1 MDHYPIDLKLRSYF
15 LIAQITQMDDP
26 LTESNIPKQAV
37 FQGKDMQSQIYQ
49 CKLFL
54 FVGGWLGAT
63 NIVKLPRKTPNG
75 SFT

>member
-37 FQGKDMQSQIYQ
+37 FQGKI
-49 CKLFL
+49 CKVRFINASCFFL
-54 FVGGWLGAT
+54 WTVG
-63 NIVKLPRKTPNG
+63 
-75 SFT
+75 